1 LAHKAIKLRI
11 EIIGNIASGKTT
23 LANVLS
29 GKFQSILE
37 NFQENPFWESFYQA
51 PDVYSF
57 ETEIT
62 FTLQHYHQIKEE
74 ITKQTSFVCDFSL
87 TLDRSYADVTLH
99 NKRLDIYKMLLEE
112 LVSEIGPPDVLIY
125 LECRENELL
134 ERIRR
139 RGRNTEKTI
148 SIDYLKSL
156 STSIHDNVARVGK
169 SARVIRIDSAA
180 IDFAHLEKGRASV
193 EKMILSEI

>member
-1 LAHKAIKLRI
+1 MRI

-29 GKFQSILE
+29 DKFHSIFE

-62 FTLQHYHQIKEE
+62 FTLQHYYQIKKELA
-74 ITKQTSFVCDFSL
+74 KQTSFVCDFSL
-87 TLDRSYADVTLH
+87 TFDRSYVDVTLH
-99 NKRLDIYKMLLEE
+99 DKRLDIYKMLLEE

-125 LECRENELL
+125 LECPEKELL
-134 ERIRR
+134 KRIRR
-139 RGRNTEKTI
+139 RGRNTEKSI
-148 SIDYLKSL
+148 SIDYLQSL
-156 STSIHDNVARVGK
+156 SSSIHDNVARVGK
-169 SARVIRIDSAA
+169 SARVIRIDSTA

-193 EKMILSEI
+193 KQMIMSEI